1 MAQTVNE
8 AFRIFLAD
16 TVNLDKDQTDKG
28 RSSRDWLYTQIAAF
42 QNDATFPRSFPEND
56 INYGSFARR
65 TKTRPLND
73 IDLMICLTGQGA
85 FYTEYSDRIEITAN
99 PQTTL
104 KSLCD
109 DYTNTL
115 NSIKVVNKF
124 VSKCADV
131 PQYSKADIKRNG
143 SAAVLSLQSY
153 DWAFDIVPC
162 FISAPIWDGRT
173 FYFIPDGNGN
183 WKPTDPRIDRDRT
196 KNINQA
202 HDGNVLNVIRIIK
215 YWQKRPTMPSMSSY
229 LLETMILDYYAAQSN
244 KASQFVDMELP
255 SILEYISTNIYYR
268 VNDPKNIQGDINTLS
283 SDDQIKISVRA
294 GLDKQKANE
303 ARNLETHGDH
313 KGSINRW
320 REIFGEEFPKYE

>member
-8 AFRIFLAD
+8 AFRKFLAN
-16 TVNLDKDQTDKG
+16 TVNLDKGETDKG
-28 RSSRDWLYTQIAAF
+28 RSSRDWLYTQIATF
-42 QNDATFPRSFPEND
+42 QNDDSFPRSYSEND
-56 INYGSFARR
+56 ISYGSFARR

-73 IDLMICLTGQGA
+73 IDMMICLTGQGA
-85 FYTEYSDRIEITAN
+85 YYTEYSDRIEITVN
-99 PQTTL
+99 PETIL
-104 KSLCD
+104 KSFCNP
-109 DYTNTL
+109 YTNTL

-124 VSKCADV
+124 VSKCEDV

-153 DWAFDIVPC
+153 DWSFDIVPC

-183 WKPTDPRIDRDRT
+183 WKATDPRIDRNRT
-196 KNINQA
+196 KDINQS

-229 LLETMILDYYAAQSN
+229 LLETIVLDYYAARQD
-244 KASQFVDMELP
+244 KASQFVDIEIP
-255 SILEYISTNIYYR
+255 QVLEYISTNIYYQ
-268 VNDPKNIQGDINTLS
+268 VNDPKNIQGNINNLT
-283 SDDQIKISVRA
+283 SDDQIKIATKASS
-294 GLDKQKANE
+294 DKQKASE
-303 ARNLETHGDH
+303 ARNLESNGDH
-313 KGSINRW
+313 KGSIQKW